1 MLTIFPA
8 LSARNGGSEGILKS
22 SQLSPVALSTACELM
37 SRVPTCSVQRLY
49 GRGDYGGD
57 FVSLC
62 RTAAER
68 PVLMLLFGH
77 HLKVSWSFLLFL
89 ADVINRSVI
98 KTIVVLCRNW

>member
-1 MLTIFPA
+1 
-8 LSARNGGSEGILKS
+8 
-22 SQLSPVALSTACELM
+22 M

-49 GRGDYGGD
+49 DRGDYGGD

-68 PVLMLLFGH
+68 PVLMLLFGL

-89 ADVINRSVI
+89 ADVINRSLNKTKCD
-98 KTIVVLCRNW
+98 KTIVVLCRELEERCLNCPRRLLDRLKSGNAC